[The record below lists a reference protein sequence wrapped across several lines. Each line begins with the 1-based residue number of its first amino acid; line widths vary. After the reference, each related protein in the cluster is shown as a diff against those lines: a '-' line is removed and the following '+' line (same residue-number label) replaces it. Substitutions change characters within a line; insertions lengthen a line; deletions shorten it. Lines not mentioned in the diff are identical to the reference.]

1 VLLAGTK
8 NPCFHFYTL
17 IKLLRGAI
25 SKLTF
30 SVQFDFTMQE
40 DADSVFE
47 QCRQKKREA
56 LLEIYKY
63 LDAVPAQSPLP
74 PKLLQQLLVMV
85 QVSFTIT
92 TSSP

>member
-1 VLLAGTK
+1 MLSFLHIDAVAPWGD
-8 NPCFHFYTL
+8 FE
-17 IKLLRGAI
+17 
-25 SKLTF
+25 SDF

-40 DADSVFE
+40 DADSGFE

-85 QVSFTIT
+85 QASFTIT